1 MYLDF
6 QDALTGYECD
16 YALVDDALP
25 LGKIH
30 RIQST
35 SRRNEKGMHT
45 GARFSLLGD
54 TSCGKAPPWFV
65 FQLGNE
71 GL

>member
-45 GARFSLLGD
+45 GARFSLLVD
-54 TSCGKAPPWFV
+54 MVLWKSSALVCFPAGK
-65 FQLGNE
+65 
-71 GL
+71 

>member
-45 GARFSLLGD
+45 GAHFSLLGD
-54 TSCGKAPPWFV
+54 MVLWKSSALVCFPAGK
-65 FQLGNE
+65 
-71 GL
+71 